1 MSVAEVESAIVS
13 LNKIVN
19 NPPLEYKEIKN
30 ILNSTNQYSFADNKE
45 LAEKILEY
53 LREVDEATNRD
64 IERAI
69 AGDNRL
75 KAEEKSKIDKAI
87 AYLKKEDLVHQK
99 RNKLIPVKKV
109 DWETTLID
117 VVKNIDFKV
126 PYFHDV
132 ANFKWGNLILISA
145 RQKIGKTNISVNI
158 LKQLIEQGITP
169 YYLSLEPDNLFAEL
183 ALRMGLK
190 EGDFKWKFCSDPT
203 QIELEKNSVTIV
215 DWLMIDNKAETDIIF
230 RKLIEQLQKSRGFLI
245 VFQQLK
251 EDNSYFAVNLVK
263 QFPSLSARYIYDEEH
278 DGTYGK
284 FHIDVIRRPKRK
296 MKFCQIPCVYNF
308 ETALLIRKDELNEN
322 ENIKDEQIIA
332 DEKEE

>member
-30 ILNSTNQYSFADNKE
+30 ILNSTNQYSFTDDKE

-75 KAEEKSKIDKAI
+75 KAEEKSKIDKTI
-87 AYLKKEDLVHQK
+87 AYLKREDLIKQK
-99 RNKLIPVKKV
+99 RNKFIPIKKV
-109 DWETTLID
+109 EWETNLID
-117 VVKNIDFKV
+117 AVKNIDFKM

-132 ANFKWGNLILISA
+132 ANFKWGNLVLISSKSK
-145 RQKIGKTNISVNI
+145 RGKTHISINIV
-158 LKQLIEQGITP
+158 KQLVEQGIQP
-169 YYLSLEPDNLFAEL
+169 YYLSLEPDNLFAEI
-183 ALRMGLK
+183 ALKLGMK

-215 DWLMIDNKAETDIIF
+215 DWLMVADKSQTDVVF
-230 RKLIEQLQKSRGFLI
+230 WNLIGQLQKAKGFLI

-251 EDNSYFAVNLVK
+251 DDNSYFAPNLVK
-263 QFPSLSARYIYDEEH
+263 NFPALSARYIYDEEH

-284 FHIDVIRRPKRK
+284 FFIDVIRRPVRK
-296 MKFCQIPCVYNF
+296 MKTCQIPCVYNF
-308 ETALLIRKDELNEN
+308 DNSRLIRKDELKEN